1 MEKINLQV
9 EKEFD
14 NVRLDLY
21 LSKIFED
28 KSRSYLQGII
38 DEGNVLVNNKEKKRN
53 YKLKV
58 GDNIEVNIPEPKLLQ
73 IEPEDIKLDIIYE
86 DKDVIVV
93 NKPQEMVVHPAPGV
107 YSGTLVNALLHHC
120 KDLSGINGVA
130 RPGIVHRI
138 DKDTSGI
145 LVVAKNDIS
154 HNNLAAQFKEHS
166 ISRVYMALVE
176 GIIKDE
182 QGTIE
187 ALIGRHPVD
196 RIKMAVVK
204 DGRHAVTHY
213 KVIERFK
220 NHTLVECRLETGR
233 THQIRVHMSHIMHP
247 LVGDPVY
254 GYKKQRFNLKGQM
267 LHAKLL
273 GFIHPTT
280 RQYVEFE
287 SELPEYFK
295 KIIKILKNELI

>member
-1 MEKINLQV
+1 MENICLKV

-73 IEPEDIKLDIIYE
+73 ITPEDIKLDIIYE

-107 YSGTLVNALLHHC
+107 YSGTLVNALLSHC

-187 ALIGRHPVD
+187 APIGRHPVD

-204 DGRHAVTHY
+204 DGRYAVTHY

-220 NHTLVECRLETGR
+220 NHTLVECKLETGR

-280 RQYVEFE
+280 GQYVEFE
-287 SELPEYFK
+287 SQLPEYFK
-295 KIIKILKNELI
+295 KIIKILRNELI

>member
-73 IEPEDIKLDIIYE
+73 IEQEDIKLDIIYE

-187 ALIGRHPVD
+187 APIGRHPVD

>member
-1 MEKINLQV
+1 MEKISLQV

-38 DEGNVLVNNKEKKRN
+38 DEGNVLVNNKKKKRN

-58 GDNIEVNIPEPKLLQ
+58 GDNIEVNIPEPKLLE

-107 YSGTLVNALLHHC
+107 YSGTLVNALLNHC

-182 QGTIE
+182 HGTIE
-187 ALIGRHPVD
+187 APIGRHPVD

>member
-1 MEKINLQV
+1 MEKISLQV

-14 NVRLDLY
+14 NLRLDLY

-38 DEGNVLVNNKEKKRN
+38 EEGNVLVNNNKKKRN

-58 GDNIEVNIPEPKLLQ
+58 GDSIEVNIPAPKLLQ
-73 IEPEDIKLDIIYE
+73 IEPENIDLDIVYE
-86 DKDVIVV
+86 DKDLIVV
-93 NKPQEMVVHPAPGV
+93 NKPQDMVVHPAPGV
-107 YSGTLVNALLHHC
+107 YSGTLVNALLNHC

-138 DKDTSGI
+138 DKDTSGV
-145 LVVAKNDIS
+145 LVVAKNDKS

-187 ALIGRHPVD
+187 APIGRHPVD
-196 RIKMAVVK
+196 RIKMAVLK
-204 DGRHAVTHY
+204 GGRHAVTHY
-213 KVIERFK
+213 KVVERFK

-280 RQYVEFE
+280 GEYMEFE
-287 SELPEYFK
+287 SSIPEYFK
-295 KIIKILKNELI
+295 KIIKILRNELI

>member
-1 MEKINLQV
+1 MEKISLQV

-14 NVRLDLY
+14 NVRLDLC

-73 IEPEDIKLDIIYE
+73 IEPEDVKLDVIYE

-176 GIIKDE
+176 GIIKNE

-187 ALIGRHPVD
+187 EPIGRHPVD

-280 RQYVEFE
+280 GQYVEFE

>member
-1 MEKINLQV
+1 MEKICLKV

-73 IEPEDIKLDIIYE
+73 IEAEDIKLDIIYE

-107 YSGTLVNALLHHC
+107 YSGTLVNALLSHC

-187 ALIGRHPVD
+187 APIGRHPVD

-204 DGRHAVTHY
+204 DGRYAVTHY

-220 NHTLVECRLETGR
+220 NHTLVECKLETGR

-280 RQYVEFE
+280 GQYVEFE
-287 SELPEYFK
+287 SQLPEYFK
-295 KIIKILKNELI
+295 KIIKILRNELI